1 VYYSVLGSL
10 HKHGRRKEHLLRCK
24 QENNIKPQTSE
35 TMVCGKLMKKI
46 RFADRLIKR
55 SKKINNR
62 NKIDIYSVPL
72 INLTKKCSIFERF
85 SFGNPCGQV
94 EQRTVLVIGTNGRSK
109 AKFIN
114 GIVNFFFNVE
124 KEDNFRF
131 QLIDEMI
138 NLHKN
143 CFKIYEIHYT
153 NGFRFPFSL
162 TIVVSPQIYDSKGLG
177 YLRKPNIVDIFQE
190 FLGCID
196 GIKELDMI
204 CNILESGTNQF
215 DFSIFGK
222 DVIENIN
229 HWPPLSILDDKYSSL
244 EMSRKCFV
252 ALTKKNKNS
261 LLLTKLVLKKRK
273 QIEATIR
280 KLQSLIE
287 IGNKQ
292 KDGINSELQIECDD
306 KIDNN
311 LVLNFVQKGEYPVS
325 GYTNNCDYSKFTC
338 QNSFIKK
345 ESDCSSN
352 CSDLY
357 DEKNK
362 YLCSVWLEKSRINL
376 HSKQSFLYASVKKEN
391 SNLLENESKRNNGV
405 EIKWK
410 EIKLI
415 GQEMINVQR
424 QHLIQNG
431 KIMLELFKKTWR
443 YIYWLNKMAL
453 NGNSFLTKKE
463 FYFLF
468 EAEQQLKSLD
478 YQFEEFELKFDGVD
492 FLTKQRAT

>member
-1 VYYSVLGSL
+1 VYYTVLGSL
-10 HKHGRRKEHLLRCK
+10 QKHGRREELLLQCK
-24 QENNIKPQTSE
+24 LENNIKLQTSE
-35 TMVCGKLMKKI
+35 TMCCGELMKKI

-55 SKKINNR
+55 SRKINNR

-72 INLTKKCSIFERF
+72 IKLTRNCSKFERF
-85 SFGNPCGQV
+85 SFGNPCGQA

-162 TIVVSPQIYDSKGLG
+162 TIIVSPQIYDSKELE
-177 YLRKPNIVDIFQE
+177 YLRKPNIVEIFQE
-190 FLGCID
+190 FLECID

-204 CNILESGTNQF
+204 CNILETGTNQF

-222 DVIENIN
+222 DLVENIN
-229 HWPPLSILDDKYSSL
+229 HWPPLSILEDKQSSL

-252 ALTKKNKNS
+252 ALSKKKKNS
-261 LLLTKLVLKKRK
+261 LLLTKQVLKKRK
-273 QIEATIR
+273 QIEATIM
-280 KLQSLIE
+280 KLKSLIE
-287 IGNKQ
+287 IGNKT
-292 KDGINSELQIECDD
+292 KDGIERAKKIVKFCELQIECND
-306 KIDNN
+306 KIDDN
-311 LVLNFVQKGEYPVS
+311 LVLNVVQKGEYPES
-325 GYTNNCDYSKFTC
+325 GYANNCDNSNLTC

-345 ESDCSSN
+345 ENECSSN

-357 DEKNK
+357 NKKNK
-362 YLCSVWLEKSRINL
+362 YLCSVWLEKSWINL
-376 HSKQSFLYASVKKEN
+376 HCKQSFLFASMKKEN
-391 SNLLENESKRNNGV
+391 RNLLENGSQRNNEF

-415 GQEMINVQR
+415 GQEMINVKQ
-424 QHLIQNG
+424 QHLIENG
-431 KIMLELFKKTWR
+431 TIMLEFFKTTWR
-443 YIYWLNKMAL
+443 YIHWLNKMAL

-463 FYFLF
+463 FSFLF
-468 EAEQQLKSLD
+468 EAEQQLKSLGLSV
-478 YQFEEFELKFDGVD
+478 QGI
-492 FLTKQRAT
+492 